1 MWLKTPAQASD
12 SACFA
17 MSGAHGPKKAKIFF
31 VDAAVREKLGHSM
44 HERVYSN
51 AFREAGVSTLRRV
64 CFSLVAL
71 MSNLWLKRSKTALE
85 IR

>member
-1 MWLKTPAQASD
+1 MGSLHSSTYPQRSHASDRHHAASRGVWLKTPVQASD

-44 HERVYSN
+44 HERVYIIP
-51 AFREAGVSTLRRV
+51 AYGV
-64 CFSLVAL
+64 
-71 MSNLWLKRSKTALE
+71 
-85 IR
+85 